1 MENIY
6 NYIMHVK
13 TPLISKFQMTIIFLA
28 TTFLIP
34 NAGITQN
41 YRNPKA
47 YIQDFGKNELHIKE
61 ALIEY
66 SSTIINL
73 CADSRT
79 QQTLDELYN
88 KLNKINDILIMN
100 DIGIKGDTG
109 LRDAFLR
116 LNNNTITL
124 IKNNTFKLNDFEEQ
138 SHLDIS
144 EILKNFTTKELEIQ
158 RYYSEI
164 IAYENIKREF
174 GEKYNIRIRS
184 NNQKS
189 PLEYN
194 AYQSLIF
201 YKINVLDEKLYKLL
215 MTTNIQEIEKCMD
228 ILKMISEESL
238 VKTKFYKDEYDDP
251 ALNDATIDLVNFMVQ
266 QNSML
271 VNLYKNYLVSLNN
284 LIENKNKIEEGNNSV
299 INNYN
304 KQKNLFDNTFY
315 NIQTLK
321 EKSINRWY
329 NANYVF
335 LKNNLKF
342 ANSYESFTR

>member
-1 MENIY
+1 MKNLITIIE
-6 NYIMHVK
+6 HTRK
-13 TPLISKFQMTIIFLA
+13 PLINRHYVAIL
-28 TTFLIP
+28 FLIT
-34 NAGITQN
+34 NLLISSVAITQN
-41 YRNPKA
+41 YRTPKA

-79 QQTLDELYN
+79 QHTLDQLYN
-88 KLNKINDILIMN
+88 KLNKINDNLMMN

-138 SHLDIS
+138 SHLEIS
-144 EILKNFTTKELEIQ
+144 EILKNFTLKELEIQ

-174 GEKYNIRIRS
+174 GEKYKIRIRV
-184 NNQKS
+184 NNDKS

-201 YKINVLDEKLYKLL
+201 YKINVLDEKLYRLL
-215 MTTNIQEIEKCMD
+215 LSNNLHEIEKCMD
-228 ILKMISEESL
+228 ILKMIGEESL
-238 VKTKFYKDEYDDP
+238 VKTNFYKVDNIDP
-251 ALNDATIDLVNFMVQ
+251 ALNDATIDLVKFMVQ

-271 VNLYKNYLVSLNN
+271 VQLYKDYIKSLNN